1 VKEFQRSLDLDHNS
15 DETLRLLADSYEKQR
30 KFSEAEQVY
39 QKAIQIRPNYW
50 RVYSSFGTFYFDRG
64 RYLDAER
71 QFQQAMKLAPLNVR
85 GYSNLGATYL
95 YLGQYQ
101 AGVETL
107 QQGIML
113 RPTFES
119 YGNLGACLFYMRRY
133 AEAAGSLQE
142 AVKIDPNDWL
152 NWGNLGDTLYQIPAR
167 RQESL
172 DAYRKAIVLAKA
184 RLEVNPKDGF
194 VLAFMADYYAML
206 DDERQA
212 RNQFGRALQ
221 IAPADPEVLF
231 RAAILHNHFADRRKT
246 LEFLEK
252 SAAAGYSR
260 TVIRDTPD
268 FDWHRQEP
276 RYHALLPTS

>member
-1 VKEFQRSLDLDHNS
+1 
-15 DETLRLLADSYEKQR
+15 
-30 KFSEAEQVY
+30 VY

-50 RVYSSFGTFYFDRG
+50 RVYSAFGVFYFDRG
-64 RYLDAER
+64 RYLEAER
-71 QFQQAMKLAPLNVR
+71 LFQQAMKLAPLNVR

-107 QQGIML
+107 QQGIKL
-113 RPTFES
+113 RPTYES

-133 AEAAGSLQE
+133 EEAAGSLRE
-142 AVKIDPNDWL
+142 AVKIDPNDSL

-167 RQESL
+167 RQEAL

-184 RLEVNPKDGF
+184 RLEINPQDGF

-212 RNQFGRALQ
+212 RYQLRRALE

-231 RAAILHNHFADRRKT
+231 RAAILHNHFADRQKT

-252 SAAAGYSR
+252 SAAAGYSW

-268 FDWHRQEP
+268 FDGLRQEP
-276 RYHALLPTS
+276 RYRALTPKN